1 MSVSSLLRRA
11 LAVALLL
18 GVAWALAGSALATTS
33 HTSATS
39 VQALTVSGT
48 PARPVFT
55 LNGSGLSMPQPNP
68 TTSPSNKP
76 PLCPL
81 VISGNAGLNYG
92 TQFYLLAWTAGP
104 ADNNSFMYAAGRYRP
119 SLSELDCIGLIVLS
133 RTTKKVVF
141 TLGHAYQQ
149 YYRTKPRLLRNRDV
163 IEVVLKGAAIATVV
177 HY

>member
-1 MSVSSLLRRA
+1 MSVSSLPRRA
-11 LAVALLL
+11 FAVALLL
-18 GVAWALAGSALATTS
+18 GAGGALGSSALAS
-33 HTSATS
+33 ASDTSATS
-39 VQALTVSGT
+39 VRALTVSGS

-55 LNGSGLSMPQPNP
+55 LGGSGLSMPQPNP
-68 TTSPSNKP
+68 KTSPSNKP

-92 TQFYLLAWTAGP
+92 TQFYLLAWSAGP
-104 ADNNSFMYAAGRYRP
+104 TNNNSFMYAAGRYRP

-133 RTTKKVVF
+133 HTAKKVVF

-163 IEVVLKGAAIATVV
+163 IEVVFKGAAIAGVV
-177 HY
+177 RY